1 MNRLRKVREQH
12 FSLGVGMGTGEESE
26 AGSPAGAQRR
36 RPPFPRREPAA
47 QPAFSS
53 LSWVSLALCFSSQR
67 N

>member
-53 LSWVSLALCFSSQR
+53 LS
-67 N
+67 